1 VATQQEPWPRLKTET
16 RTWKSTLSPDLIS
29 RKRLELVNGPYKASV
44 VPNISTLV
52 PRVDTE
58 TSSAA
63 EDAST
68 ALVRF
73 DSEVGS
79 LTAPFASILL
89 RSESASSSQI
99 ENLTAGARAI
109 AEAEL
114 GERESGN
121 ARQIVRNVRAM
132 QAALRLSEHIDDA
145 TIIAMQ
151 AALLEDDHPEM
162 TGHYRTEQVWIGAS
176 QLGPRGASFIPPHED
191 RVGEAMK
198 DLERF
203 IARSDLPVLTQ
214 AAIAHAQFETIH
226 PFPDGNG
233 RTGRAIVQAMLRRGG
248 LTTHVTVP
256 VSAGLLADIDRYF
269 AALGSYRE
277 GDIDPIVRIFA
288 EATLIAIQNG
298 KHLADDVQRV
308 QAHWNQ
314 LLTGVRRHS
323 SARRLVEIALEQP
336 VLNAEVAQQKLS
348 VSKPVVYNTLAVLV
362 DRGILHH
369 ATSRRRNQIWI
380 ADELI
385 TVLDEFAARAGRRS
399 LPRT

>member
-1 VATQQEPWPRLKTET
+1 
-16 RTWKSTLSPDLIS
+16 
-29 RKRLELVNGPYKASV
+29 
-44 VPNISTLV
+44 
-52 PRVDTE
+52 
-58 TSSAA
+58 
-63 EDAST
+63 
-68 ALVRF
+68 
-73 DSEVGS
+73 
-79 LTAPFASILL
+79 
-89 RSESASSSQI
+89 
-99 ENLTAGARAI
+99 
-109 AEAEL
+109 
-114 GERESGN
+114 
-121 ARQIVRNVRAM
+121 M
-132 QAALRLSEHIDDA
+132 QAALRLSERIDDA

-162 TGHYRTEQVWIGAS
+162 TGRYRTEQVWIGGG
-176 QLGPRGASFIPPHED
+176 QLGPRGASFVPPHQD
-191 RVGEAMK
+191 GVPEAMR
-198 DLERF
+198 DLEKF
-203 IARSDLPVLTQ
+203 IARSDLPVLTH

-256 VSAGLLADIDRYF
+256 VSAGLLVDVDKYF

-298 KHLADDVQRV
+298 KQLADDVQRV
-308 QAHWNQ
+308 QAHWNE

-323 SARRLVEIALEQP
+323 SARRLVEIALEKP
-336 VLNAEVAQQKLS
+336 VLNAEVAQQRLG

-362 DRGILHH
+362 ERGILHL

-385 TVLDEFAARAGRRS
+385 TVLDGFAARAGRRS
-399 LPRT
+399 LPRQ